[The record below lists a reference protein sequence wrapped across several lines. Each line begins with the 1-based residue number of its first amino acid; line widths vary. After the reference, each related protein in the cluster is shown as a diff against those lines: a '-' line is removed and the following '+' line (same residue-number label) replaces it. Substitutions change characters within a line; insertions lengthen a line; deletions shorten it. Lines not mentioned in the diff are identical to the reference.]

1 MRNFF
6 KNWRFLVK
14 RYKEVVPHS
23 IWRYILLHFIFMLL
37 VVATHVLNIVVPS
50 RVIALL
56 EEQADILSILLPV
69 LLMALVNIT
78 FQALNPPRFFSGM
91 EFRMYDMSDA
101 STYLMGISA
110 ERMEGPEGKEIV
122 KNLSTALYR
131 GNEDGTEGMMRD
143 TWDFLTSLLI
153 LIIFFLMSVQLPWYW
168 ILLLVLPSMLRGI
181 ASLRYNRLKLELDKQ
196 GMERWYEMYYFD
208 SKTKSKEAAKDLRLF
223 RLKDL
228 FRRKYDSLY
237 EQEMAETRKA
247 EFWQRAVLAL
257 GHSLN
262 FIRDVA
268 GILILLKAY
277 REGSLSLAQMVLYLG
292 MMFSISARVNEVIDF
307 LTRAFENSNQV
318 SLYRSFFDIPQYD
331 EGEFNGQIPQGTP
344 ELRFEHVDFSYGDN
358 QVFRDLNLT
367 IQAGE
372 HVALVGYNGAGKTT
386 LVKLACGLLTPD
398 QGHIYLNG
406 VDIQTVN
413 PRERYARV
421 AMVFQ
426 NLDVFARSFEENI
439 SLQDPEEIDRER
451 LQLAIAGAGATKDLS
466 GFSKGLKTEMTTYL
480 DPQGVQ
486 LSGGQTQRLMLARAL
501 YRSGDLLIL
510 DEPTSALDPLA
521 EAAMYEEYQK
531 FAKDKTAIFISHRL
545 SSTQFCDRV
554 LFMEEGRL
562 VQDGTH
568 KSLMAEEGPYREMFE
583 TQARHYRTEGVEFN
597 E

>member
-1 MRNFF
+1 MRDFF

-14 RYKEVVPHS
+14 RYKKVVPHS

-50 RVIALL
+50 RVISLL
-56 EEQADILSILLPV
+56 EEQADILTILLPV
-69 LLMALVNIT
+69 LVMALVNIF

-91 EFRMYDMSDA
+91 EFRIYDMSDA
-101 STYLMGISA
+101 TTYLMGITA

-131 GNEDGTEGMMRD
+131 GNEEGTEGMMRD

-168 ILLLVLPSMLRGI
+168 ILLLVLPSILRGI

-196 GMERWYEMYYFD
+196 SMERWYEMYYFD
-208 SKTKSKEAAKDLRLF
+208 SKAKSKEAAKDLRLF

-228 FRRKYDSLY
+228 FRQKYDGLY

-331 EGEFNGQIPQGTP
+331 EGEFSGQIPQGTP

-358 QVFRDLNLT
+358 QVFHNLNLT

-398 QGHIYLNG
+398 RGRITMNG
-406 VDIQTVN
+406 VDIQKVN

-421 AMVFQ
+421 SMVFQ

-466 GFSKGLKTEMTTYL
+466 GFNKGLKTQMTTYL

-568 KSLMAEEGPYREMFE
+568 ASLMAEEGPYREMFE